1 MPAVRPMLRAVG
13 HGVPTAHGPK
23 WADSCGSQWEQRVL
37 LRPPVDEQL
46 GRNAL
51 REVRES
57 DHPMTAPDP
66 LALAEEAEEWVSG
79 FTSPAARELT
89 AVVMVRSLA
98 AALRAAHEE
107 NRRLR
112 EATGGLVPP
121 RWASLVEVS
130 DEIAAELLAAPSRPV
145 TVRLERRDDGRLEVL
160 FQQHECTPTPDPLA
174 LAAALRAAHEENKRL
189 VTQAA
194 ELGKWRDAVLNAA
207 VVDWTYRKEHETD
220 PVRAVND
227 LVCYALDVERE
238 ALRKE
243 NQRLREALQ
252 ELVDAMHRYEA
263 DAEGEQP
270 ASHRNIMRRAHAALA
285 GGKGGGGR
293 MNRAFDPPLSSGHG
307 CAPMCAACRAELQ
320 NRMNPTGDPLGFN
333 VERWLEGERQAACGR
348 HTSAQQVCARLRAW
362 PGSGGRRRG
371 ARAPAS
377 SCEGPTFTPVSGT
390 RCSSS
395 PMPT

>member
-1 MPAVRPMLRAVG
+1 MPAVRPRLRAVG

-23 WADSCGSQWEQRVL
+23 WADSCGSRWEQRVL

-89 AVVMVRSLA
+89 AVVMVRSLTA
-98 AALRAAHEE
+98 ALRAALRAAHEE
-107 NRRLR
+107 N
-112 EATGGLVPP
+112 E
-121 RWASLVEVS
+121 
-130 DEIAAELLAAPSRPV
+130 
-145 TVRLERRDDGRLEVL
+145 
-160 FQQHECTPTPDPLA
+160 
-174 LAAALRAAHEENKRL
+174 RL

-243 NQRLREALQ
+243 NQRLREALRPFAHPDLR
-252 ELVDAMHRYEA
+252 EILSGNRCGGASIVFGRNKALLTINDFVRA
-263 DAEGEQP
+263 D
-270 ASHRNIMRRAHAALA
+270 AALA
-285 GGKGGGGR
+285 GGKG
-293 MNRAFDPPLSSGHG
+293 
-307 CAPMCAACRAELQ
+307 
-320 NRMNPTGDPLGFN
+320 
-333 VERWLEGERQAACGR
+333 EG
-348 HTSAQQVCARLRAW
+348 
-362 PGSGGRRRG
+362 
-371 ARAPAS
+371 
-377 SCEGPTFTPVSGT
+377 
-390 RCSSS
+390 
-395 PMPT
+395 

>member
-23 WADSCGSQWEQRVL
+23 WADSCGSRWEQRVL

-57 DHPMTAPDP
+57 DHPMT
-66 LALAEEAEEWVSG
+66 
-79 FTSPAARELT
+79 
-89 AVVMVRSLA
+89 
-98 AALRAAHEE
+98 
-107 NRRLR
+107 
-112 EATGGLVPP
+112 
-121 RWASLVEVS
+121 
-130 DEIAAELLAAPSRPV
+130 
-145 TVRLERRDDGRLEVL
+145 
-160 FQQHECTPTPDPLA
+160 TPDPLA

-285 GGKGGGGR
+285 GGKG
-293 MNRAFDPPLSSGHG
+293 
-307 CAPMCAACRAELQ
+307 E
-320 NRMNPTGDPLGFN
+320 
-333 VERWLEGERQAACGR
+333 E
-348 HTSAQQVCARLRAW
+348 
-362 PGSGGRRRG
+362 
-371 ARAPAS
+371 
-377 SCEGPTFTPVSGT
+377 
-390 RCSSS
+390 
-395 PMPT
+395 

>member
-23 WADSCGSQWEQRVL
+23 WADSCGSRWEQRVL

-57 DHPMTAPDP
+57 DHPMT
-66 LALAEEAEEWVSG
+66 
-79 FTSPAARELT
+79 
-89 AVVMVRSLA
+89 
-98 AALRAAHEE
+98 
-107 NRRLR
+107 
-112 EATGGLVPP
+112 
-121 RWASLVEVS
+121 
-130 DEIAAELLAAPSRPV
+130 
-145 TVRLERRDDGRLEVL
+145 
-160 FQQHECTPTPDPLA
+160 TPDPLA

-243 NQRLREALQ
+243 NQRLREALPLARLGLAALEVSRDGDNWDGWDIQ
-252 ELVDAMHRYEA
+252 DAAVSLGAVVSVEVGYGRYCGEDCRCAEMAA
-263 DAEGEQP
+263 DYCYRDAP
-270 ASHRNIMRRAHAALA
+270 STITTRALA
-285 GGKGGGGR
+285 GGKGDG
-293 MNRAFDPPLSSGHG
+293 
-307 CAPMCAACRAELQ
+307 
-320 NRMNPTGDPLGFN
+320 
-333 VERWLEGERQAACGR
+333 
-348 HTSAQQVCARLRAW
+348 
-362 PGSGGRRRG
+362 
-371 ARAPAS
+371 
-377 SCEGPTFTPVSGT
+377 
-390 RCSSS
+390 
-395 PMPT
+395 